1 MNMAEEKKGE
11 KLSVRILDLFNGLL
25 VAAMSLAIFLQVLA
39 RYVFDYPLSWP
50 EELGRFVFAWI
61 VFLGIVPVI
70 RADEMPALDLIY
82 RWIPDKA
89 GQFLK
94 FIVSVVILGFLV
106 IMLKGGFELMA
117 RQTAQIS
124 VALEVPMAVVYSAI
138 PFGTLLMCLLML
150 FKVIDQGKTLFAKK
164 KTARDGGRP

>member
-1 MNMAEEKKGE
+1 MNTAEKRD
-11 KLSVRILDLFNGLL
+11 KLPFRILDFFNGLL
-25 VAAMSLAIFLQVLA
+25 VAVMALAIFLQVLA

-50 EELGRFVFAWI
+50 EELGRFLFAWI

-70 RADEMPALDLIY
+70 RADEMPALDLVY
-82 RWIPDKA
+82 RWLPEKA
-89 GQFLK
+89 GHVLK
-94 FIVSVVILGFLV
+94 LIVSVVILGFLV

-138 PFGTLLMCLLML
+138 PFGTLLMCLLMI
-150 FKVIDQGKTLFAKK
+150 FKVVEDGKTLFSKK
-164 KTARDGGRP
+164 KTTREGGDL

>member
-1 MNMAEEKKGE
+1 MNTEEKRE
-11 KLSVRILDLFNGLL
+11 KLPFRILDFFNGLL
-25 VAAMSLAIFLQVLA
+25 VALMALAIFLQVLA

-50 EELGRFVFAWI
+50 EELGRFLFAWI
-61 VFLGIVPVI
+61 VFLGIVPVM
-70 RADEMPALDLIY
+70 RADEMPALDLVY
-82 RWIPDKA
+82 RWLPEKA

-94 FIVSVVILGFLV
+94 LIVSVVILGFLV

-138 PFGTLLMCLLML
+138 PFGTLLMCLLMI
-150 FKVIDQGKTLFAKK
+150 FKVVEDGKTLFSKN
-164 KTARDGGRP
+164 KTTPEGGRP

>member
-1 MNMAEEKKGE
+1 MDKAEKRE
-11 KLSVRILDLFNGLL
+11 KLSFRILDLFNGLL
-25 VAAMSLAIFLQVLA
+25 VAVMAMAIFLQVLA

-150 FKVIDQGKTLFAKK
+150 FKVIDQGKTLLVKK
-164 KTARDGGRP
+164 KTSRDGGRP

>member
-1 MNMAEEKKGE
+1 MDKAEKRE
-11 KLSVRILDLFNGLL
+11 KLSFRILDLFNGLL
-25 VAAMSLAIFLQVLA
+25 VAVMAMAIFLQVLA

-70 RADEMPALDLIY
+70 RADEMPALHVIY
-82 RWIPDKA
+82 RWTPDKA

-150 FKVIDQGKTLFAKK
+150 FKVIDQGKTLLVKK
-164 KTARDGGRP
+164 KTSRDGGRP

>member
-1 MNMAEEKKGE
+1 
-11 KLSVRILDLFNGLL
+11 
-25 VAAMSLAIFLQVLA
+25 
-39 RYVFDYPLSWP
+39 
-50 EELGRFVFAWI
+50 
-61 VFLGIVPVI
+61 
-70 RADEMPALDLIY
+70 MPALDLIY

-94 FIVSVVILGFLV
+94 FTVSVVILGFLV

-150 FKVIDQGKTLFAKK
+150 FKVIDQGKTLFVKK
-164 KTARDGGRP
+164 KTSREGGRP

>member
-1 MNMAEEKKGE
+1 MDKAEKRE
-11 KLSVRILDLFNGLL
+11 KLSFRILDLFNGLL
-25 VAAMSLAIFLQVLA
+25 VAVMAMAIFLQVLA

-70 RADEMPALDLIY
+70 RADEMPALDVIY

-150 FKVIDQGKTLFAKK
+150 FKVIDQGKTLFVKK
-164 KTARDGGRP
+164 KTSRDGGRP